1 MRLYFSEFNSRRCR
15 IRDEK
20 LMEKKITKKL
30 RNLIQGRYT
39 VKFSRLKKG
48 DLQNIESGR
57 NCLGRV

>member
-1 MRLYFSEFNSRRCR
+1 MRLYFSEFNSRRCS

-20 LMEKKITKKL
+20 LMEKKIIKKL